1 MKDSPFIFV
10 HIGKAGGG
18 SIRRLIATSATNY
31 TRSEMDWHQPGKDT
45 AYYPI
50 RSDNGTLIAKATF
63 CNGGHNNYLP
73 IMQKTFEGT
82 RICTATTPIGRALAC
97 PAYKQR
103 NSCIEDILSME
114 SSQLVYVGHNPFG
127 NEINMLPVPY
137 LQQWWRQHW
146 ATTEST
152 TNKPVDAISQQWH
165 RLDPNNTWC
174 GSMRRPWHD
183 MKNQE
188 MSNISKCGK
197 QMQDEVDKAAV
208 ESIQKHMSM
217 DTPSER
223 ARAWSAVYASLPL
236 IRVVMVRNPF
246 PWFASSFSW
255 HNLYKIGVVCD
266 NVTNAV
272 AVAPLNMSEEVQINT
287 VREWKVANMGAPGWI
302 RSFAL
307 DKIYMLC
314 GPDCRVRHLKN
325 NATLEELKVQAEHN
339 LRNAFAVVGILEDGE
354 DAFFEMINTRVN
366 YLNIKMN
373 VTLRHDG
380 THKSGS
386 NGENGRCKARFKDVN
401 FQQNLIEA
409 SPEVAALVYLYDV
422 AVQVNRF
429 QKRELMECK
438 RY

>member
-1 MKDSPFIFV
+1 
-10 HIGKAGGG
+10 
-18 SIRRLIATSATNY
+18 
-31 TRSEMDWHQPGKDT
+31 
-45 AYYPI
+45 
-50 RSDNGTLIAKATF
+50 
-63 CNGGHNNYLP
+63 
-73 IMQKTFEGT
+73 MQKTFEGT

-97 PAYKQR
+97 PAYNQR
-103 NSCIEDILSME
+103 NGCIGDIRSMQ
-114 SSQLVYVGHNPFG
+114 SSQVVYVGHNDFG
-127 NEINMLPVPY
+127 NEINMLPLPY

-146 ATTEST
+146 ATTESR

-174 GSMRRPWHD
+174 GNMRRPWHD
-183 MKNQE
+183 IKKQE
-188 MSNISKCGK
+188 MFNIWKCGK

-223 ARAWSAVYASLPL
+223 ARAWSAVYSSLPL
-236 IRVVMVRNPF
+236 IRVVMIRNPF
-246 PWFASSFSW
+246 PWFASRFSW
-255 HNLYKIGVVCD
+255 HGLDEMGVVCD

-272 AVAPLNMSEEVQINT
+272 AIAPLNMTEEVRIHT
-287 VREWKVANMGAPGWI
+287 VREWQVANRGAPGWI

-307 DKIYMLC
+307 EKIYMLC

-325 NATLEELKVQAEHN
+325 DATLEELKVQAEHN
-339 LRNAFAVVGILEDGE
+339 LRNAFGVVGILEDGE

-373 VTLRHDG
+373 VTLRHAG
-380 THKSGS
+380 KHKSGS
-386 NGENGRCKARFKDVN
+386 EGENGRCKARFKDVN
-401 FQQNLIEA
+401 FQQNLIRA
-409 SPEVAALVYLYDV
+409 SPEVAALVYLYEV